1 MHGYLLNNGDE
12 RRTPYS
18 ALRDPKTARTFL
30 DALPL
35 STHLIQ
41 KPLRT
46 FWDALPLS
54 THLIQKPLR
63 TFWDALPL
71 PAIDRS
77 KLVEAQS
84 EKHAHANSL
93 FTCE

>member
-46 FWDALPLS
+46 FWDALPL
-54 THLIQKPLR
+54 
-63 TFWDALPL
+63 

>member
-1 MHGYLLNNGDE
+1 MDISSTTATNAALLVQ
-12 RRTPYS
+12 R
-18 ALRDPKTARTFL
+18 LV
-30 DALPL
+30 
-35 STHLIQ
+35 IQ

-54 THLIQKPLR
+54 PHLIQKPLR